1 MPSSKKNNNISK
13 NDSSNLS
20 INQQLEKLD
29 QQIEW
34 FYGDEFS
41 LEEVSQKY
49 QEVALSAKEIEKS
62 LYEIKNQ
69 IEVIDRDF
77 SKE

>member
-1 MPSSKKNNNISK
+1 MAESTGPKKTK
-13 NDSSNLS
+13 AKTTVLS
-20 INQQLEKLD
+20 INQRIEQLD

-41 LEEVSQKY
+41 LEEASQKY

-62 LYEIKNQ
+62 LNEIKNQ

>member
-1 MPSSKKNNNISK
+1 MADSVSNKKTK
-13 NDSSNLS
+13 TKAKDLT
-20 INQQLEKLD
+20 INQKLVQLD

-41 LEEVSQKY
+41 LEEATQRY
-49 QEVALSAKEIEKS
+49 QEAALSAKEIEAN
-62 LYEIKNQ
+62 LNEIKNQ
-69 IEVIDRDF
+69 IEIIDRDF

>member
-1 MPSSKKNNNISK
+1 MADSASNKKTK
-13 NDSSNLS
+13 TKAKDLT
-20 INQQLEKLD
+20 INQKLVQLD

-41 LEEVSQKY
+41 LEEATQRY
-49 QEVALSAKEIEKS
+49 QEAALSAKEIEDN
-62 LYEIKNQ
+62 LNEIKNQ
-69 IEVIDRDF
+69 IEIIDRDF

>member
-1 MPSSKKNNNISK
+1 MADSVSNKKTK
-13 NDSSNLS
+13 TKAKDLT
-20 INQQLEKLD
+20 INQKLVQLD

-41 LEEVSQKY
+41 LEEAIQRY
-49 QEVALSAKEIEKS
+49 QEAALSAKEIEAN
-62 LYEIKNQ
+62 LNEIKNQ
-69 IEVIDRDF
+69 IEIIDRDF

>member
-1 MPSSKKNNNISK
+1 MTESTSSKKTK
-13 NDSSNLS
+13 AKTADLS
-20 INQQLEKLD
+20 INQRLQQLD

-41 LEEVSQKY
+41 LEEASQKY

-62 LYEIKNQ
+62 LYKIKNQ

>member
-1 MPSSKKNNNISK
+1 MAESTSPKKTK
-13 NDSSNLS
+13 TKTTVLS
-20 INQQLEKLD
+20 INQRLEQLD

-41 LEEVSQKY
+41 REEASQQY

-62 LYEIKNQ
+62 LNEIKNQ

>member
-1 MPSSKKNNNISK
+1 MADSASNKKIK
-13 NDSSNLS
+13 TKAKDLT
-20 INQQLEKLD
+20 INQKLVQLD

-41 LEEVSQKY
+41 LEEATQRY
-49 QEVALSAKEIEKS
+49 QEAALSAKEIEAN
-62 LYEIKNQ
+62 LNEIKNQ
-69 IEVIDRDF
+69 IEIIDRDF

>member
-1 MPSSKKNNNISK
+1 MAESTSPKKTK
-13 NDSSNLS
+13 TKTTVLS
-20 INQQLEKLD
+20 INQRLEQLD

-41 LEEVSQKY
+41 LEGASQKY

-62 LYEIKNQ
+62 LNEIKNQ
-69 IEVIDRDF
+69 IEVIGRDF

>member
-1 MPSSKKNNNISK
+1 MADSASNKKTK
-13 NDSSNLS
+13 TKAKDLT
-20 INQQLEKLD
+20 INQKLVQLD

-41 LEEVSQKY
+41 LEEATQKY
-49 QEVALSAKEIEKS
+49 QEAALSAKEIEAN
-62 LYEIKNQ
+62 LNEIKNQ
-69 IEVIDRDF
+69 IEIIDRDF

>member
-1 MPSSKKNNNISK
+1 MVDSANSKKIKTKAK
-13 NDSSNLS
+13 NLT
-20 INQQLEKLD
+20 INQKLVQLD

-41 LEEVSQKY
+41 LEEATQKY
-49 QEVALSAKEIEKS
+49 QEAALSAKEIEAN
-62 LYEIKNQ
+62 LNEIKNQ
-69 IEVIDRDF
+69 IEIIDRDF

>member
-1 MPSSKKNNNISK
+1 MTESTSSKKTK
-13 NDSSNLS
+13 AKTADLS
-20 INQQLEKLD
+20 INQRLQQLD

>member
-1 MPSSKKNNNISK
+1 MTESISSKKTK
-13 NDSSNLS
+13 AKTADLS
-20 INQQLEKLD
+20 INQRLQQLD

-41 LEEVSQKY
+41 LEEASQKY
-49 QEVALSAKEIEKS
+49 QEVALLAKEIEKS

>member
-1 MPSSKKNNNISK
+1 MADSVSNKKPK
-13 NDSSNLS
+13 TKAKDLT
-20 INQQLEKLD
+20 INQKLVQLD

-41 LEEVSQKY
+41 LEEATQKY
-49 QEVALSAKEIEKS
+49 QEAALSAKEIEAN
-62 LYEIKNQ
+62 LNEIKNQ
-69 IEVIDRDF
+69 IEIIDRDF

>member
-1 MPSSKKNNNISK
+1 MADSASNKKAK
-13 NDSSNLS
+13 TKAKDLT
-20 INQQLEKLD
+20 INQKLVQLD

-41 LEEVSQKY
+41 LEEATQRY
-49 QEVALSAKEIEKS
+49 QEAALSAKEIEAN
-62 LYEIKNQ
+62 LNEIKNQ
-69 IEVIDRDF
+69 IEIIDRDF